1 MNNITLPLYLLSEI
15 CLITAG
21 IFFACGWFTASKFKK
36 SQPIE
41 EITKQEPPAN
51 IVEPDEVIAEN
62 KQETNTITPLV
73 EVVEDNFN
81 KSSKSDRETY
91 ADIIAD
97 FDRITREIEEK
108 AAAFRVEKDVE
119 FSTQE
124 ATESTTTGIN
134 NTRILSSSEVDEI
147 IGKRQS
153 RRLRGQRREGSV
165 VSPQPNKFFNQ
176 ESPEE

>member
-1 MNNITLPLYLLSEI
+1 MNNITLPLYLLAEI

-41 EITKQEPPAN
+41 EITQEPLAK
-51 IVEPDEVIAEN
+51 IVEPDEVISEN
-62 KQETNTITPLV
+62 EQETDTITSLV
-73 EVVEDNFN
+73 EVVEDNFD
-81 KSSKSDRETY
+81 KSNKSDRETY

-97 FDRITREIEEK
+97 FDRITREIQEK
-108 AAAFRVEKDVE
+108 AAALRTEKDVE
-119 FSTQE
+119 SSTE
-124 ATESTTTGIN
+124 EPIKSTTESIN
-134 NTRILSSSEVDEI
+134 NTRILSNSEVDEI
-147 IGKRQS
+147 ISKRQS

-176 ESPEE
+176 ENPEE